1 MSFGRSDFWG
11 YRGACTI
18 TAGGDK
24 IFTQTIVEVP
34 VDPAHALK
42 SILADVHPATSVVPD
57 GAVARRLFTIRAA
70 DSFGQRSLA
79 SILVNRMYAT
89 RGYHTSS
96 LLKSPDSNRITLIAG
111 EADAVIGTITIGFDS
126 PQGLLVDELFRAETD
141 ALRHAGRELCEF
153 TKLAMDSIV
162 KSKRVLASLFH
173 VAYIIAHRLNDF
185 DNLMIEVNP
194 RHVLYY
200 QRMLGFEVLGP
211 ERLNQRVNAP
221 AVLLSLDLS
230 HARREIEEF
239 GGRQDLAAREKSLYP
254 YFFSPGEEGGIIK
267 RLM

>member
-1 MSFGRSDFWG
+1 M
-11 YRGACTI
+11 
-18 TAGGDK
+18 
-24 IFTQTIVEVP
+24 FTQTIVEVP
-34 VDPAHALK
+34 VNHNLGLK
-42 SILADVHPATSVVPD
+42 SILTDTDPAPPVPD
-57 GAVARRLFTIRAA
+57 GTITRRLFTIRAA
-70 DSFGQRSLA
+70 DSLGQRSLA
-79 SILVNRMYAT
+79 NILVNRMYAT
-89 RGYHTSS
+89 RGYHTNS
-96 LLKSPDSNRITLIAG
+96 LLKAANSNRITLIAG
-111 EADAVIGTITIGFDS
+111 EGDAVIGTMTIGFDS
-126 PQGLLVDELFRAETD
+126 PEGLLVDELFRAETD
-141 ALRHAGRELCEF
+141 ALRAVGRGLCEF
-153 TKLAMDSIV
+153 TKLAMDGVV

-239 GGRQDLAAREKSLYP
+239 GGRQDLASREKSLYP

>member
-1 MSFGRSDFWG
+1 M
-11 YRGACTI
+11 
-18 TAGGDK
+18 
-24 IFTQTIVEVP
+24 FTQTIVEVP
-34 VDPAHALK
+34 VNNPSHALK
-42 SILADVHPATSVVPD
+42 SILADAEPEAPPPEGTI
-57 GAVARRLFTIRAA
+57 ARRLFTIRAA

-79 SILVNRMYAT
+79 NILVNRMYAT

-96 LLKSPDSNRITLIAG
+96 LLKSADSNRITLIAG
-111 EADAVIGTITIGFDS
+111 ESDAVIGTITIGFDS
-126 PQGLLVDELFRAETD
+126 EQGLLVDDLFREETD
-141 ALRHAGRELCEF
+141 ALRRAGRELCEF
-153 TKLAMDSIV
+153 TKLAMDGVV

-200 QRMLGFEVLGP
+200 QRMLGFDVLGP

-221 AVLLSLDLS
+221 AVLLSLDLA
-230 HARREIEEF
+230 HARREISEF
-239 GGRQDLAAREKSLYP
+239 GGRQDLASREKSLYP